1 MSEWPNPDNSGINKV
16 MTEASLKVLYEDNH
30 LIAVF
35 KPAGVLVQGDISGDR
50 CLMDD
55 VREYLKIKYKKE
67 GNVFL
72 GLLHR
77 LDRPV
82 SGVVL
87 FAKTSKGASRLSEQ
101 IRDREF
107 SKTYHAVVSGNII
120 PPRGELRD
128 RILKDD
134 RDRIAI
140 ISNNGEEAVLD
151 YETIKTGERNSL
163 LRINLITGRFHQ
175 IRVQMSYRK
184 NPIVGDIKYG
194 SDTKLSNGQ
203 IALCATSIE
212 FKKATEDEVVTVAI
226 DYPKEWDKLM

>member
-1 MSEWPNPDNSGINKV
+1 
-16 MTEASLKVLYEDNH
+16 MTKTDIRVLYEDNH

-55 VREYLKIKYKKE
+55 VKEYLKSKYKKE

-101 IRDREF
+101 IRNREF
-107 SKTYHAVVSGNII
+107 SKKYHAIVAGVMD
-120 PPRGELRD
+120 PLAGEMRD
-128 RILKDD
+128 MILKIEND
-134 RDRIAI
+134 RKAILSDR
-140 ISNNGEEAVLD
+140 GEEALLN
-151 YETIKTGERNSL
+151 YETLKRGEKNSL
-163 LRINLITGRFHQ
+163 LKINLITGRFHQ
-175 IRVQMSYRK
+175 IRIQLASKGHAVA
-184 NPIVGDIKYG
+184 GDMKYG
-194 SDTKLSNGQ
+194 SEAKLPDGQ
-203 IALCATSIE
+203 IALCATAIE
-212 FKKATEDEVVTVAI
+212 FKKATEDEVVAVTI
-226 DYPKEWDKLM
+226 DYPREWDKLLQ